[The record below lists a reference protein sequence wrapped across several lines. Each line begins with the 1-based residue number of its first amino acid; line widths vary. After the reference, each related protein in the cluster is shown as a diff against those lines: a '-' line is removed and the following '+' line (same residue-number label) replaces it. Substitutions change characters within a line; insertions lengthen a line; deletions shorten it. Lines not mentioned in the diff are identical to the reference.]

1 MITKIT
7 EYGKN
12 YEVPYDLTEDK
23 YYESMCEFIDLV
35 KEKGL
40 TIRQAQKLFIDCS
53 DMVLNTPMKKDI
65 IEEKSLKTIADCLNK
80 IATKG
85 VDSYNRT
92 SSTNY

>member
-1 MITKIT
+1 MITKIIK
-7 EYGKN
+7 YGKS
-12 YEVPYDLTEDK
+12 YEAPNGLTEDK
-23 YYESMCEFIDLV
+23 YYELICEFIDSV

-53 DMVLNTPMKKDI
+53 DMVLDTPMKNEI
-65 IEEKSLKTIADCLNK
+65 TEEKSLKTIADCLNK